1 MTKLEKIIKVLD
13 EVGIDYERLSDK
25 EITIPCICDINNNK
39 KTKKDS
45 YNYTYEEWLKEYKKT
60 NSESMVL
67 CSDCQTF
74 AIKLYDHENFI
85 NVIGMIDKDIL
96 DNNEE
101 D

>member
-1 MTKLEKIIKVLD
+1 MTNLEKIIKVFD

-45 YNYTYEEWLKEYKKT
+45 YNYTYEEWLKEYKTT
-60 NSESMVL
+60 NDGSMVL
-67 CSDCQTF
+67 CDDCQTF

-96 DNNEE
+96 DNDEE